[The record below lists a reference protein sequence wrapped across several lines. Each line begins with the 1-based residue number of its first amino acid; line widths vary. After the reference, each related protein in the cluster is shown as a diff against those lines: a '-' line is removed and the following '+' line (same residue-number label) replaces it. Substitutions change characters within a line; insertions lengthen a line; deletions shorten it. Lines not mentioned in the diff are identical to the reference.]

1 MISIIASS
9 INTEQN
15 ILFRK
20 NIEETIGVPYELI
33 IHDNRETNGDY
44 VKYIIIMHASA
55 NMIFSASSMKI
66 YYFNQLIGENKSFN
80 SL

>member
-33 IHDNRETNGDY
+33 IHDNRET
-44 VKYIIIMHASA
+44 KW
-55 NMIFSASSMKI
+55 
-66 YYFNQLIGENKSFN
+66 
-80 SL
+80 